1 MSFINYAVMLNRLDK
16 KRHSQY
22 YWRKISWMPA
32 HDKNQIRYRKLY
44 QLNRMEES
52 SMKLQK
58 AVMLMLLLGLCFLY
72 SPANVQAADV
82 KDPVLT
88 VLNPLGTPPPIK
100 LLPMA
105 PRLDTIKGKTI
116 YIVNDGYPGSNIL
129 LGELKAVME
138 ERHPDTEFIYRDKP
152 GGMGGRV
159 QELWDEIDEKGD
171 AMILALGH

>member
-1 MSFINYAVMLNRLDK
+1 MR
-16 KRHSQY
+16 
-22 YWRKISWMPA
+22 
-32 HDKNQIRYRKLY
+32 
-44 QLNRMEES
+44 
-52 SMKLQK
+52 LQK
-58 AVMLMLLLGLCFLY
+58 VVMVILLLGLCFVY
-72 SPANVQAADV
+72 SPANVQATDV

-100 LLPMA
+100 LLHMA

-138 ERHPDTEFIYRDKP
+138 ERHTDTEFIYRDKP
-152 GGMGGRV
+152 GGMGGKV

>member
-1 MSFINYAVMLNRLDK
+1 
-16 KRHSQY
+16 
-22 YWRKISWMPA
+22 
-32 HDKNQIRYRKLY
+32 
-44 QLNRMEES
+44 
-52 SMKLQK
+52 MKLRI
-58 AVMLMLLLGLCFLY
+58 AIIVTILIGLCF
-72 SPANVQAADV
+72 SFTCIHNPADVRAADV
-82 KDPVLT
+82 EDPILT

-138 ERHPDTEFIYRDKP
+138 ERHPDTKFIYRDKP
-152 GGMGGRV
+152 GGMGGKI
-159 QELWDEIDEKGD
+159 QELWDEINEKGD

>member
-1 MSFINYAVMLNRLDK
+1 
-16 KRHSQY
+16 
-22 YWRKISWMPA
+22 
-32 HDKNQIRYRKLY
+32 
-44 QLNRMEES
+44 
-52 SMKLQK
+52 MKLRI
-58 AVMLMLLLGLCFLY
+58 AIVFILFIGLCFSFACAH
-72 SPANVQAADV
+72 SPANVQKTQEAQAASV
-82 KDPVLT
+82 EDPVLT

-138 ERHPDTEFIYRDKP
+138 ERHPDTKFVYRDKP
-152 GGMGGRV
+152 GGMGGKV
-159 QELWDEIDEKGD
+159 QELWNEIDEKGD

>member
-1 MSFINYAVMLNRLDK
+1 MKPRKKVMVTLFI
-16 KRHSQY
+16 
-22 YWRKISWMPA
+22 
-32 HDKNQIRYRKLY
+32 
-44 QLNRMEES
+44 
-52 SMKLQK
+52 
-58 AVMLMLLLGLCFLY
+58 GLCF
-72 SPANVQAADV
+72 SFISIFGPVAGQTEDV
-82 KDPVLT
+82 KDPILT

-100 LLPMA
+100 LTPLA

-116 YIVNDGYPGSNIL
+116 YIVNDGYPGSNLL

-138 ERHPDTEFIYRDKP
+138 ERHPDTTFIYRDKP

>member
-1 MSFINYAVMLNRLDK
+1 MKPRKEVMVILFI
-16 KRHSQY
+16 
-22 YWRKISWMPA
+22 
-32 HDKNQIRYRKLY
+32 
-44 QLNRMEES
+44 
-52 SMKLQK
+52 
-58 AVMLMLLLGLCFLY
+58 GLCFAFMGML
-72 SPANVQAADV
+72 SPLAGQAADV
-82 KDPVLT
+82 KDPILT

-100 LLPMA
+100 LKPLA

-138 ERHPDTEFIYRDKP
+138 ERHPDTEFVYRDKP